1 MKLNPLWRG
10 LLLVE
15 FSRVQSLDHS
25 YSCSILVICQ
35 TPLNSLLLEYLRMIP
50 IFSLPNYN
58 NGKKVESTMNEVGS
72 KILHVLLIS
81 YL

>member
-1 MKLNPLWRG
+1 M
-10 LLLVE
+10 E

-25 YSCSILVICQ
+25 YSCSILMICQ
-35 TPLNSLLLEYLRMIP
+35 APLNSLLFEYLWMIP

-58 NGKKVESTMNEVGS
+58 NAKNIESTMNEVGS

>member
-1 MKLNPLWRG
+1 MERTITCG
-10 LLLVE
+10 V
-15 FSRVQSLDHS
+15 FQG
-25 YSCSILVICQ
+25 SILGPLVFFLYILMICQ

-58 NGKKVESTMNEVGS
+58 NAKKVESTMNEVGS

>member
-1 MKLNPLWRG
+1 
-10 LLLVE
+10 VE